1 MIEAHRS
8 ALAFEFIER
17 CVRLYDHVDRSC
29 AHAILPGTR
38 PTVQVTIGDELKGHL
53 FELLEQAIGFYSS
66 KADLERF
73 KTYFKNRL
81 EHLASVHIYGL
92 ARIPRAR
99 EPIEIVSYLRQT
111 SFAALSQ
118 DQAVKFGN
126 VRIFATE
133 LLGNGTHANFD
144 LINAKRILE
153 AKDSPASVADL
164 AETLLA
170 ETPSEHRSPLIS
182 LPRVDLNA
190 PASWPCLFH
199 EIAHIDVSIDDVWAN
214 FTKNVADSQ
223 RALAREAV
231 AAYAVAEDHADV
243 TAELRGWLLECW
255 CDAFAVVC
263 AGPAIFFSQ
272 LHSFAFSAPGY
283 LEQHVRRGLKYPPAW
298 FRLKLILAFSEAR
311 LDGAHEETRRF
322 VCKAMEDEKKLITE
336 LFGHKAVYDSNLD
349 TLLTIFKEFIRA
361 AFPRE
366 SYSLAGQISSA
377 NLKQLVNDLADGLPI
392 PSLSATIDGGPQRAA
407 SSSEILLAGWI
418 YRCTKFRNNIGR
430 ILDQTT
436 GSTNGEVAGYLIA
449 QVKRADEA
457 LKRSIQMAEWFAILN
472 DAAISK
478 TGDGSNIVAATEP
491 VNIDSPGVLS
501 DRDLNTLMAND
512 TLRIVPLIDAKFQV
526 RGTVIDLRL
535 GHNFEIFPS
544 SVPRIVDP
552 MVSDDRQSSDSLEV
566 DVDFGQGLNI
576 GPGQFLLAHTLE
588 YIKLPS
594 NVAAQVEGRSSFARI
609 GLQVHMTANLV
620 EAGFDGCL
628 TLEVVNNGPS
638 SIRLYPGMRIAQLR
652 FFRLANT
659 PQYPYGVSGENKYSG
674 RLSHNKT
681 QQFSDWETNAINE
694 AKIRFGIRGK
704 DDY

>member
-1 MIEAHRS
+1 MLEIHRS

-17 CVRLYDHVDRSC
+17 CVRLYDHVERSC
-29 AHAILPGTR
+29 NHAILPGTR
-38 PTVQVTIGDELKGHL
+38 PTVQVTIGDELKDHL

-66 KADLERF
+66 NADIERF

-92 ARIPRAR
+92 VRIPRAR

-111 SFAALSQ
+111 SFAALNH
-118 DQAVKFGN
+118 DQAIKYGS

-133 LLGNGTHANFD
+133 LLGNSTHANFD
-144 LINAKRILE
+144 LLDAKRILA
-153 AKDSPASVADL
+153 AKDSPDRVSDL
-164 AETLLA
+164 AEALLT
-170 ETPSEHRSPLIS
+170 EIPSERRSPLIS

-190 PASWPCLFH
+190 PSSWPSLFH

-214 FTKNVADSQ
+214 FTRNVAESQ
-223 RALAREAV
+223 QALALQAV
-231 AAYAVAEDHADV
+231 AAFAVGGDQADV
-243 TAELRGWLLECW
+243 IAELKGWLLECW

-263 AGPAIFFSQ
+263 AGPAVFFAQ

-283 LEQHVRRGLKYPPAW
+283 LEQHVRRGLRYPPAW

-311 LDGAHEETRRF
+311 LDGAHEETRRL

-336 LFGHKAVYDSNLD
+336 LFGHRTVYDANLD
-349 TLLTIFKEFIRA
+349 MLLTIFKEFIRA

-377 NLKQLVNDLADGLPI
+377 NLKQLVNDLSEGLPI

-418 YRCTKFRNNIGR
+418 YRCTAFRSSIGR
-430 ILDQTT
+430 ILDDASSAT
-436 GSTNGEVAGYLIA
+436 SREIAGYLIA

-457 LKRSIQMAEWFAILN
+457 LKRSIQMSEWFEILN
-472 DAAISK
+472 EAAISELRDSS
-478 TGDGSNIVAATEP
+478 GIINEATP

-501 DRDLNTLMAND
+501 DRDLNTLMSND
-512 TLRIVPLIDAKFQV
+512 CLRIIPLIDAKFQV

-552 MVSDDRQSSDSLEV
+552 MMSEDLQSSDSLEV

-588 YIKLPS
+588 YIKLPA

-652 FFRLANT
+652 FFRLANA

-681 QQFSDWETNAINE
+681 QQFSDWETKAINQ
-694 AKIRFGIRGK
+694 AKIRFGIK
-704 DDY
+704 E